1 MHVRSSIEPF
11 TEHGPDGAVHTAVEK
26 TSARTVLVV
35 EDDDAV
41 SALLIDLLQE
51 RGYHAVPAF
60 NGKTA
65 LSLARR
71 LKPHLITLDLALPHL
86 DGQAVLER
94 LKADPGTRD
103 IPVVVIS
110 ALDEMDSVIRCIKLG
125 AADYL
130 PKPFNA
136 ALLHARI
143 SASLAAKRLRDLEL
157 EYLEQVAQ
165 ATAAAVAVESDSFVP
180 GSLDGVAARE
190 DALGHLARVF
200 QRMAREVRTREELL
214 QRQVRE
220 LRIEIDQARQAE
232 RVAEVTET
240 DYFQRLRSQADEL
253 RRLMNGG

>member
-1 MHVRSSIEPF
+1 VSQGHL
-11 TEHGPDGAVHTAVEK
+11 
-26 TSARTVLVV
+26 LVV
-35 EDDDAV
+35 DDERLDRRVLARALTEQGYSV
-41 SALLIDLLQE
+41 ETADNGHQALALLK
-51 RGYHAVPAF
+51 GHTTPAF
-60 NGKTA
+60 DVVLLDVLMPEMDGYQT
-65 LSLARR
+65 LAC
-71 LKPHLITLDLALPHL
+71 I
-86 DGQAVLER
+86 
-94 LKADPGTRD
+94 KADPALAHV
-103 IPVVVIS
+103 PVVVIS

-125 AADYL
+125 AACYL

-143 SASLAAKRLRDLEL
+143 SASLAAKRQRDLEL

-165 ATAAAVAVESDSFVP
+165 VTAAAVAVESDSFVP

>member
-11 TEHGPDGAVHTAVEK
+11 TEHSPDGAVHTAVEK

-110 ALDEMDSVIRCIKLG
+110 AFTQILPAGDRKKL
-125 AADYL
+125 AYL
-130 PKPFNA
+130 LGKPFDVTEV
-136 ALLHARI
+136 LDI
-143 SASLAAKRLRDLEL
+143 
-157 EYLEQVAQ
+157 VQ
-165 ATAAAVAVESDSFVP
+165 ATVGNPYV
-180 GSLDGVAARE
+180 
-190 DALGHLARVF
+190 
-200 QRMAREVRTREELL
+200 
-214 QRQVRE
+214 
-220 LRIEIDQARQAE
+220 
-232 RVAEVTET
+232 
-240 DYFQRLRSQADEL
+240 
-253 RRLMNGG
+253 